1 MYFCFYFKILKQA
14 KAFIEI
20 SLKTSTFF
28 ILTMDNC
35 IAIGNNILIKTN
47 EANILTKLL
56 KYFENNELWLYVII
70 NF

>member
-1 MYFCFYFKILKQA
+1 MYFCFFNKILKQA
-14 KAFIEI
+14 KAFIEV

-28 ILTMDNC
+28 ILTMDYC
-35 IAIGNNILIKTN
+35 IAIGNYILIKTN

-56 KYFENNELWLYVII
+56 KYFENNELWLLII